1 MDRIKYRTV
10 TPDFSDIEGY
20 RLDDRFG
27 KLAME
32 LRPVLQAIAYKL
44 VHDQNAAED
53 IAQEAVAKVCGVLRH
68 ESIKA
73 PKSYL
78 KASVG
83 SVAADYLERQIR
95 NRESSLEALLEK
107 DQLPSRLTEFSE
119 PLDVVIRNEEIAE
132 VLKTIKS
139 LPARMAEV
147 IRLRY
152 LEDLDYE
159 SIAERL
165 GCSVNTI
172 KSDVKR
178 GRERVR
184 QKVLKARAAYSRV
197 A

>member
-1 MDRIKYRTV
+1 VNRVKYRTV
-10 TPDFSDIEGY
+10 TLDFSDIEDY

-32 LRPVLQAIAYKL
+32 QRPVLQAIAYKL
-44 VHDQNAAED
+44 VYDQIAAED

-95 NRESSLEALLEK
+95 SRESSLEALLEK

-119 PLDVVIRNEEIAE
+119 PLDVVIRNEEIEE
-132 VLKTIKS
+132 VLNTIKS
-139 LPARMAEV
+139 LPARMAEAM
-147 IRLRY
+147 RLRY

-159 SIAERL
+159 GIAERL

>member
-1 MDRIKYRTV
+1 VNRVKYRTV
-10 TPDFSDIEGY
+10 TLDFSDIEDY

-32 LRPVLQAIAYKL
+32 QRPVLQAIAYKL
-44 VHDQNAAED
+44 VHDQIAAED

-95 NRESSLEALLEK
+95 SRESSLEALLEK

-119 PLDVVIRNEEIAE
+119 PLDVVIRNEEIEE
-132 VLKTIKS
+132 VLNTIKS
-139 LPARMAEV
+139 LPARMAEAM
-147 IRLRY
+147 RLRY

-159 SIAERL
+159 GIAERL